1 MLILFS
7 NQINTLYIFVILY
20 VLEITRQYRPEIFLG
35 NNVIPTPSFE
45 KWRFVFW
52 SSENAVAFNLLENG
66 NFLFWF
72 HCNWKWIKYLWRS
85 ISRNIKSQENRM
97 LDFTTVFIHEDI
109 WFIISSSFW
118 RKNITHIYN
127 VIIVQIQ
134 KLQKMFHSH
143 NAWANH
149 IVGLSPALNWVIMLS
164 SLQKFVL
171 YLNVPS
177 FIL

>member
-1 MLILFS
+1 MVYFCY
-7 NQINTLYIFVILY
+7 TLRITSI
-20 VLEITRQYRPEIFLG
+20 EITRQYKPEIILG
-35 NNVIPTPSFE
+35 NNVIPTHSFE
-45 KWRFVFW
+45 KWRFKFW
-52 SSENAVAFNLLENG
+52 SSENAVALNLLENG

-85 ISRNIKSQENRM
+85 ISRNIKSKENRM

-134 KLQKMFHSH
+134 KLQK
-143 NAWANH
+143 
-149 IVGLSPALNWVIMLS
+149 
-164 SLQKFVL
+164 KC
-171 YLNVPS
+171 
-177 FIL
+177 FIHTTLEQTILLVFPRLWIE

>member
-1 MLILFS
+1 MLYF
-7 NQINTLYIFVILY
+7 TYYI
-20 VLEITRQYRPEIFLG
+20 EITRQYTPEIILG
-35 NNVIPTPSFE
+35 NYIYPTNSFE
-45 KWRFVFW
+45 KWRFKFW
-52 SSENAVAFNLLENG
+52 SSENAVALNLLENG

-72 HCNWKWIKYLWRS
+72 HCNWKWIKYLSRS
-85 ISRNIKSQENRM
+85 ISRNIKSKENRM

-134 KLQKMFHSH
+134 KLQKKMFHSH

-164 SLQKFVL
+164 SLQKVVL
-171 YLNVPS
+171 HLNLPS
-177 FIL
+177 FIPQLTNFKSINF